1 VFDDNVVM
9 INEYCLGDE
18 VHNHTTYAAKRK
30 IRTNSEHLS
39 GDRLM
44 LPSVCFN

>member
-9 INEYCLGDE
+9 IDEYCLGDE

-30 IRTNSEHLS
+30 IQLILNTLA
-39 GDRLM
+39 GID
-44 LPSVCFN
+44 